1 MMFNEITFRYF
12 GRKGRTGKQ
21 GDGSLYQPP
30 TSVIL
35 PPRNFSLITVPGGAM
50 LLAEAH
56 LAPSRV
62 GSCLPNLLFSA
73 LATKSSA

>member
-1 MMFNEITFRYF
+1 MMLNKITPLFWEKREDGEA
-12 GRKGRTGKQ
+12 GRWLAVPATYI
-21 GDGSLYQPP
+21 SLSP
-30 TSVIL
+30 SKEVL
-35 PPRNFSLITVPGGAM
+35 PDYGPWGAM

-56 LAPSRV
+56 LAPSHV